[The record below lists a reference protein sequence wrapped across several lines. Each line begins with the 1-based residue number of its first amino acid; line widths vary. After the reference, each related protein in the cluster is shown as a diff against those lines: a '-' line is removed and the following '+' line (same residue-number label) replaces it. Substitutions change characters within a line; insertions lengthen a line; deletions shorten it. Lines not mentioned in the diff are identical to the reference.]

1 MYPFFLET
9 VTMPIALPPAGI
21 QEHVSLNDKT
31 WFQVGGPARWFCE
44 PKTAAEFKQA
54 VVWAHDNKI
63 PLFVLGSGANILVSD
78 AGFSGLVIR
87 PQNHDIIVVQVPRSD
102 QALVTAGAGVTIDD
116 LISYCLANNLLGL
129 EEFSG
134 IPGTVGGSVFINIHY
149 FSFLLSQFLVSAHV
163 IDLATGN
170 ILEVDNNWFHFGY
183 DYSTL
188 HKHEQVLLDATFR
201 VKKGTPLETA
211 FAQGRQ
217 TEIIRHRRQRY
228 PYQNTCGS
236 FFRNFHE
243 DKVTIVSNGKKMIF
257 IAYYLDKLGIKG
269 VLSVG
274 DAIVS
279 HQHANMIVNRG
290 NATAQDIVD
299 LARTMQK
306 MVKDTYGIVPQ
317 AECQFVGFDKNPLL

>member
-1 MYPFFLET
+1 MAEKQ
-9 VTMPIALPPAGI
+9 ILPPDI
-21 QEHVSLNDKT
+21 QENVSLKDKT
-31 WFQVGGPARWFCE
+31 WFRVGGPARWYCE
-44 PKTAAEFKQA
+44 PKNPAVFQQA
-54 VVWAHDNKI
+54 VMWAQANNI
-63 PLFVLGSGANILVSD
+63 PIFVLGCGANILVSD
-78 AGFSGLVIR
+78 SGFSGLVIA
-87 PQNHDIIVVQVPRSD
+87 PKIVEISISKNSTD
-102 QALVTAGAGVTIDD
+102 EHELITAGAGVTIDD

-149 FSFLLSQFLVSAHV
+149 FSFLLSQFLVSARV
-163 IDLATGN
+163 IEIATGN
-170 ILEVDNNWFHFGY
+170 ILTVGNTWFNFGY

-188 HKHEQVLLDATFR
+188 HEQKHILLDASFR
-201 VKKGTPLETA
+201 VQKATPLETA

-243 DKVTIVSNGKKMIF
+243 NEVTIVSNGKKMIF

-274 DAIVS
+274 DAVVS

-290 NATAQDIVD
+290 NATAQDIID

-306 MVKDTYGIVPQ
+306 MVKDTYGIIPQ
-317 AECQFVGFDKNPLL
+317 AECQFIGFETYPLLKN